1 MLLEDYSVLVAVLD
15 CHFKVFGNYGT
26 SVTLDL
32 KIPKEVQR
40 KKSFKLK
47 KKVFIK

>member
-15 CHFKVFGNYGT
+15 GHFKVFGNYGT

-40 KKSFKLK
+40 DLSS
-47 KKVFIK
+47 